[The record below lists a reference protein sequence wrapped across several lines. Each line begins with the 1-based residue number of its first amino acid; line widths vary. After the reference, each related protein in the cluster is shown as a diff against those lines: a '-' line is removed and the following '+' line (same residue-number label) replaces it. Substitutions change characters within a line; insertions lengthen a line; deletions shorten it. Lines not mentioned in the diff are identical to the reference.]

1 MITREQIKKT
11 LDEIYDAEYGD
22 GDGES
27 TLADGITFWLQNGEY
42 PFDVIETIIDAV
54 HELSGRPR
62 NALGWYAEPL
72 RDEFSYTG
80 EVAFVLVDAESGCCL
95 TMHRPDC
102 PSGYTS
108 ISVALPVTTEE
119 EAVDAVAYFLRLLG
133 VAVEER
139 PLQEVMC
146 DDHAQ
151 TDQAS
156 AG

>member
-27 TLADGITFWLQNGEY
+27 TLADGISFWLQNGEY
-42 PFDVIETIIDAV
+42 PLDVVETIIDAV
-54 HELSGRPR
+54 YELSGKPR

-80 EVAFVLVDAESGCCL
+80 EIAFVLVDAESGRCL
-95 TMHRPDC
+95 TLHRADR

-119 EAVDAVAYFLRLLG
+119 EAIDAVAYFLQLLG
-133 VAVEER
+133 VPV
-139 PLQEVMC
+139 
-146 DDHAQ
+146 
-151 TDQAS
+151 AS
-156 AG
+156 SPAPTNAS

>member
-42 PFDVIETIIDAV
+42 PFDVVETIIDAV
-54 HELSGRPR
+54 YELSGKPR

-80 EVAFVLVDAESGCCL
+80 EIAFVLVDAESGRCL
-95 TMHRPDC
+95 TLHRADR

-119 EAVDAVAYFLRLLG
+119 EAIDAVAYFLQLLG
-133 VAVEER
+133 VQV
-139 PLQEVMC
+139 
-146 DDHAQ
+146 
-151 TDQAS
+151 AS
-156 AG
+156 SPAPTNTS

>member
-11 LDEIYDAEYGD
+11 LDAIYDAEYGD
-22 GDGES
+22 GE
-27 TLADGITFWLQNGEY
+27 TPLQLADGIDLWLQNGEY

-80 EVAFVLVDAESGCCL
+80 EVAFVLVDAESGRCL
-95 TMHRPDC
+95 TMNRPDC

-119 EAVDAVAYFLRLLG
+119 EAIDAVAYFLQLLG
-133 VAVEER
+133 VQVVSSPA
-139 PLQEVMC
+139 P
-146 DDHAQ
+146 
-151 TDQAS
+151 TNAS
-156 AG
+156 

>member
-27 TLADGITFWLQNGEY
+27 TLADGISFWLQNGEY
-42 PFDVIETIIDAV
+42 PFDVVETIIDAV
-54 HELSGRPR
+54 YELSGKPR

-80 EVAFVLVDAESGCCL
+80 EIAFVLVDAESGRCL
-95 TMHRPDC
+95 TLHRADR

-108 ISVALPVTTEE
+108 ISVALSVTTEE
-119 EAVDAVAYFLRLLG
+119 EAIDAVAYFLQLLG
-133 VAVEER
+133 VPV
-139 PLQEVMC
+139 
-146 DDHAQ
+146 
-151 TDQAS
+151 AS
-156 AG
+156 SPAPTNAS

>member
-11 LDEIYDAEYGD
+11 LDAIYDAEYGD

-54 HELSGRPR
+54 HELSGKPR

-80 EVAFVLVDAESGCCL
+80 EVAFILVDAESGRCL

-119 EAVDAVAYFLRLLG
+119 EAIDAVAYFLRLLG
-133 VAVEER
+133 MPVEER
-139 PLQEVMC
+139 VLES
-146 DDHAQ
+146 
-151 TDQAS
+151 TS
-156 AG
+156 

>member
-1 MITREQIKKT
+1 MVTREQIKKT

-42 PFDVIETIIDAV
+42 PFDVVETIIDAV
-54 HELSGRPR
+54 YELSGKPR

-80 EVAFVLVDAESGCCL
+80 EIAFVLVDAESGRCL
-95 TMHRPDC
+95 TLHRADR

-119 EAVDAVAYFLRLLG
+119 EAIDAVAYFLQLLG
-133 VAVEER
+133 VQV
-139 PLQEVMC
+139 
-146 DDHAQ
+146 
-151 TDQAS
+151 AS
-156 AG
+156 SPAPTNTS

>member
-42 PFDVIETIIDAV
+42 PFDVVETIIDAV
-54 HELSGRPR
+54 YELSGKPR

-80 EVAFVLVDAESGCCL
+80 EIAFVLVDAESGRCL
-95 TMHRPDC
+95 TLHRADR

-108 ISVALPVTTEE
+108 ISVALPVRTEE
-119 EAVDAVAYFLRLLG
+119 EAVDAVAYFLQLLG
-133 VAVEER
+133 VQV
-139 PLQEVMC
+139 
-146 DDHAQ
+146 
-151 TDQAS
+151 AS
-156 AG
+156 LPAPTNAS